1 MLTYHPA
8 LNCIHEILR
17 KAQRHVL
24 KSNRLSKVLTSSPR
38 VAFRNAKALK
48 DRLVRSKLMSA
59 SEVTSGNFKCHHCI
73 CQICYILVPGNE
85 FTSFVTKKTY
95 KMNFR
100 FDCNSQDVIYLISC
114 TVCGLQYTG
123 TTVTRFRERFNQYK
137 SNINLYS
144 QGVRGLMQEQ
154 MISHFFDFGHNGSI
168 DDMTC
173 MFK

>member
-1 MLTYHPA
+1 
-8 LNCIHEILR
+8 
-17 KAQRHVL
+17 
-24 KSNRLSKVLTSSPR
+24 
-38 VAFRNAKALK
+38 
-48 DRLVRSKLMSA
+48 MSA
-59 SEVTSGNFKCHHCI
+59 SEVTPGNFKCNHCI
-73 CQICYILVPGNE
+73 CQICNILVPGNE

-154 MISHFFDFGHNGSI
+154 MISHFVDFGHNGSI
-168 DDMTC
+168 DDMHVQIIDHCDPNDKERRESSWIATLQT
-173 MFK
+173 MHPNGLNFK